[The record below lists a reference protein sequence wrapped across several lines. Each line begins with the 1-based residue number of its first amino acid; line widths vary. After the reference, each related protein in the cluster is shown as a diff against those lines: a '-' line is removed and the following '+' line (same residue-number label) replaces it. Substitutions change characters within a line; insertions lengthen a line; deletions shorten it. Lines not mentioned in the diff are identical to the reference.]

1 MGGQPANWARN
12 VVFGARELR
21 APSSAG
27 ELQEI
32 VRGSDRVR
40 ALGSG
45 HSFNRI
51 ADTTGVLV
59 STSGLP
65 PVIEITPGRSTV
77 RVAGGVRYGELA
89 QRLQAAGFA
98 LRNLGSL
105 PHISVAGACATGT
118 HGSGDANQ
126 SLAASVTALEMVTAD
141 GELARLERGS
151 AEFAGAVVG
160 LGGLGVVT
168 TMELAMVPAFEVRQ
182 FVYEDVPASA
192 VVGHFEEIFSSA
204 YSVSVF
210 TNWVFTDWRG
220 GSGNRI
226 WQKQRADLSGSA
238 VSRSAVS
245 RSAVS
250 RSADSGPAVAG
261 SAGGGQATW
270 LGGRLADG
278 PRNPVPGVTAG
289 NATGQ
294 LGVAGPWHERLPHFR
309 LAFTPS
315 TGEELQ
321 SEYLLPREFG
331 GAAIEA
337 LARIGDRIA
346 PVLQIAEIR
355 TIAAD
360 DLWMSMAFEQDTV
373 GFHFTWIQDDAAVIP
388 VASAIENALAPFAA
402 RPHWGKVFTT
412 PPETLRGLYPRWA
425 HFTALLRRYDPA
437 GKFRN
442 EFMDRYFPPAP

>member
-1 MGGQPANWARN
+1 MSAVMSGQPSNWARN
-12 VVFGARELR
+12 IVFGAKELR
-21 APSSAG
+21 TPSSVG

-45 HSFNRI
+45 HSFNRV

-59 STSGLP
+59 ATSSLP
-65 PVIEITPGRSTV
+65 PVVEIAPGGSAV

-89 QRLQAAGFA
+89 QRLGAAGFA
-98 LRNLGSL
+98 VGNLGSL

-126 SLAASVTALEMVTAD
+126 SLAASVTALEMVTAS

-168 TMELAMVPAFEVRQ
+168 AMDLEIVPAFAVRQ
-182 FVYEDVPASA
+182 FVYEDIPAAA
-192 VVGHFEEIFSSA
+192 VVDHFEEIFSSG

-210 TNWVFTDWRG
+210 TDWRS
-220 GSGNRI
+220 GSGQRI
-226 WQKQRADLSGSA
+226 WQKQRAGVPGA
-238 VSRSAVS
+238 
-245 RSAVS
+245 
-250 RSADSGPAVAG
+250 
-261 SAGGGQATW
+261 AGGGRRSW

-278 PRNPVPGVTAG
+278 PRNPVPGMAAD
-289 NATGQ
+289 NATEQ
-294 LGVAGPWHERLPHFR
+294 LGVPGPWHERLPHFR

-315 TGEELQ
+315 SGAELQ
-321 SEYLLPREFG
+321 SEYLVSREFG
-331 GAAIEA
+331 GAAVEA

-360 DLWMSMAFEQDTV
+360 GLWLSMAFERDAV
-373 GFHFTWIQDDAAVIP
+373 GFHFTWVQDDAAVTP
-388 VASAIENALAPFAA
+388 VVSAIEDALAPFAA

-412 PPETLRGLYPRWA
+412 PPETVRGLYPRWND
-425 HFTALLRRYDPA
+425 FLALLRRYDPA

-442 EFMDRYFPPAP
+442 EFMDRYFPPAA

>member
-1 MGGQPANWARN
+1 MSGQAANWARN
-12 VVFGARELR
+12 VVFGATDLR
-21 APSSAG
+21 TPSSVG

-32 VRGSDRVR
+32 VRGSDEVR
-40 ALGSG
+40 ALGTG

-65 PVIEITPGRSTV
+65 PVIEVLPRGSAV
-77 RVAGGVRYGELA
+77 KVAGGVRYGELA
-89 QRLQAAGFA
+89 QQLHGAGFG

-151 AEFAGAVVG
+151 PEFTGAVTA
-160 LGGLGVVT
+160 LGGLGIVT
-168 TMELAMVPAFEVRQ
+168 TVELEVVPAFEVRQ
-182 FVYEDVPASA
+182 FVYEDIPAAA
-192 VVGHFEEIFSSA
+192 VGAHFEEIFTSA
-204 YSVSVF
+204 YSVS
-210 TNWVFTDWRG
+210 VFTDWRG
-220 GSGNRI
+220 GSGTRV
-226 WQKQRADLSGSA
+226 WQKQRVDVPGSGT
-238 VSRSAVS
+238 
-245 RSAVS
+245 
-250 RSADSGPAVAG
+250 
-261 SAGGGQATW
+261 AGGGQASW

-278 PRNPVPGVTAG
+278 PRNPVPGMAAE
-289 NATGQ
+289 NATEQ
-294 LGVAGPWHERLPHFR
+294 MGVPGPWQERLPHFR

-315 TGEELQ
+315 SGEELQ
-321 SEYLLPREFG
+321 SEYLVPRESS

-337 LARIGDRIA
+337 LGRIGGRIA

-360 DLWMSMAFEQDTV
+360 DLWMSMAFERDTV
-373 GFHFTWIQDDAAVIP
+373 GFHFTWIQDDAAVTP
-388 VASAIENALAPFAA
+388 VVSAIEEALAPFAA
-402 RPHWGKVFTT
+402 RPHWGKVFAV
-412 PPETLRGLYPRWA
+412 PPQTVRGLYPRWDDFA
-425 HFTALLRRYDPA
+425 ALLRRYDPA

-442 EFMDRYFPPAP
+442 EFMDRYFPPGA